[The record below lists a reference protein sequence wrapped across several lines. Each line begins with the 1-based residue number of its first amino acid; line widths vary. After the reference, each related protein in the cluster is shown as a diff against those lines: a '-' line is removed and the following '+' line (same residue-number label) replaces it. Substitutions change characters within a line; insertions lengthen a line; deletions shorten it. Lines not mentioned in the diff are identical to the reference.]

1 MSTELIFDERIRNW
15 VFLPLLYI
23 MFMMGIIKIAIGKL
37 MNDGKPTEIKIT
49 EIKKVKENN
58 EK

>member
-1 MSTELIFDERIRNW
+1 MSTDLIFDERIRNW

-23 MFMMGIIKIAIGKL
+23 MFMMGIIKMAITKL
-37 MNDGKPTEIKIT
+37 MNNGKPTELKIT
-49 EIKKVKENN
+49 EESKLKENN

>member
-1 MSTELIFDERIRNW
+1 MSTDLIFDERIRNW

-23 MFMMGIIKIAIGKL
+23 MFMMGIIKLAISKL
-37 MNDGKPTEIKIT
+37 MSDGKPPELKIS
-49 EIKKVKENN
+49 EESKLKENN

>member
-15 VFLPLLYI
+15 VFIPLLFV
-23 MFMMGIIKIAIGKL
+23 MFMMGILKMALTKL
-37 MNDGKPTEIKIT
+37 MSSGKPPEVKIT
-49 EIKKVKENN
+49 EEEKVKENN